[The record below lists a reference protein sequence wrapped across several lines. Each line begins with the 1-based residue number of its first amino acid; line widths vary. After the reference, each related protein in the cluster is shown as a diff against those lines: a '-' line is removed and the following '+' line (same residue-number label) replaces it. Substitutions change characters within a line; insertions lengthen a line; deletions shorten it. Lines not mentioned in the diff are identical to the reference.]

1 MSGVWWLVGALLTQ
15 NLSKLPRGYNPLAWI
30 MERHHYTHA
39 FLQIQ
44 FSLRRKWSTSNAW
57 SMRRRAVNCTL
68 RQSTSVHT
76 CIMKLYQMEISSVLF
91 SLSPVSCLWQY
102 TAGHVLTLCRCQP
115 WHNDNIKL
123 CHPAPGT
130 WEYDDPSIM
139 YSACIYIFTPFTT
152 LLRLSAATMSWS
164 FRTFVNKGNVRIII
178 TQMLEWKQRSRWIH
192 AHVSRF
198 LFIVLWIIKRLT
210 PPKYQS
216 H

>member
-1 MSGVWWLVGALLTQ
+1 MHGQWGAKQYIRELYIASVYISPHLH
-15 NLSKLPRGYNPLAWI
+15 NEIVSDGN
-30 MERHHYTHA
+30 
-39 FLQIQ
+39 Q
-44 FSLRRKWSTSNAW
+44 FSA
-57 SMRRRAVNCTL
+57 
-68 RQSTSVHT
+68 
-76 CIMKLYQMEISSVLF
+76 LF
-91 SLSPVSCLWQY
+91 SVSRILSVTIHCWPPG
-102 TAGHVLTLCRCQP
+102 AGHVLTLCRCQP

-152 LLRLSAATMSWS
+152 LLRLSVATMSWS